1 MNEMLLQLGKNAK
14 EAENT
19 LRTISTNQKNQG
31 SCSSGRS
38 PGRIFRETS

>member
-19 LRTISTNQKNQG
+19 LRTISTSEKQG